1 MKEKR
6 YFCDWVIEPT
16 RRQKIVIIGFLI
28 IATLI
33 LSITFYNIDVSRGEV
48 GEYPE
53 EAYEYLE
60 EIADGVIWRN
70 IINVSVIPDDISDY
84 EITQK
89 NGVLTFKCSIDHYE
103 GKKLNPSASIT
114 VTESS
119 GVVKKERNVSSKEEY
134 TKNQRSNRVKIY
146 LAEVCVVILLWS
158 IAFFVDLC
166 LVFIS
171 YIVSRIKKYVDT
183 KKKPS

>member
-16 RRQKIVIIGFLI
+16 KRQKIVIAGFLI
-28 IATLI
+28 IATII
-33 LSITFYNIDVSRGEV
+33 LSSAFYNIDMNREEVS
-48 GEYPE
+48 EYSE

-70 IINVSVIPDDISDY
+70 IINVSVIPEDISDY

-119 GVVKKERNVSSKEEY
+119 GVIKKERNVSSKEEY

-146 LAEVCVVILLWS
+146 LAEVCVVILLWG
-158 IAFFVDLC
+158 IVFAMAEF
-166 LVFIS
+166 LVFIL
-171 YIVSRIKKYVDT
+171 YITSRISKYIDT
-183 KKKPS
+183 KRKPS